1 MGGVCTLVREPGPDD
16 DWIYEENSTI
26 NFGNDVQ
33 ILVTDFEASIL
44 NKNAC
49 KSSWSKFEPAT
60 QASLTSAYLMLI
72 IFGSLGNGL
81 VCYVVLANCH
91 MRTPRNLLILNLA
104 TSDLILCLFTQPF
117 NLLKSSTTVWK
128 LGTLMCK
135 LVPMVAGTNVFVST
149 FSITAIALDR
159 FKLIVRP
166 TDKDLLL
173 QPIWSTAVLLSIWL
187 LSLFLSSPMLIFNTL
202 QHVKPTQWLCVKEF
216 CFEDP
221 QYSDWKA
228 AYSIAS
234 MLIQYIVPIM
244 VLSVAH
250 ARICN
255 KLQNRMTVGN
265 QASNRNLEASR
276 PIKKRILFFPW
287 SSSALGRSLG
297 DQQKNDETEVSL
309 TDRTTEIC
317 QSTVKHEANLA
328 SNARLQTTSLEVP
341 CPARQQNSSE
351 SLENLDSIQQLS
363 SIPFTQPPLSL
374 KTRAQQIVKSLSPN
388 KSLWFR
394 SKPTEGESESLG
406 RSGKARKRRAD
417 RERKT
422 NRLLMMIALVFAGSW
437 MPLNIINIIADLN
450 PDLITNF
457 DETGVVFAVCHLLV
471 LGSAC
476 ANPVLYGW
484 LNENFQ
490 REFKRILCVQCKRP
504 SLKFCCG
511 CCSRNGR
518 QRVRISVGR
527 GDRSFNSSNQI
538 KKVLTASGPSTK

>member
-16 DWIYEENSTI
+16 DWIYEENSTFI
-26 NFGNDVQ
+26 FNDVQ
-33 ILVTDFEASIL
+33 ILLTDFEASIL

-60 QASLTSAYLMLI
+60 QASLTSVYLMLI
-72 IFGSLGNGL
+72 IFGSVGNGL

-117 NLLKSSTTVWK
+117 NLLKASTSAWK
-128 LGTLMCK
+128 MGTLMCK

-173 QPIWSTAVLLSIWL
+173 QPVWSTAVLLSIWI
-187 LSLFLSSPMLIFNTL
+187 LSLFLSSPMLVFNTL
-202 QHVKPTQWLCVKEF
+202 LHVKPTQWLCVKEL

-265 QASNRNLEASR
+265 QAPNRNLEASR
-276 PIKKRILFFPW
+276 PIKQRILFFPW
-287 SSSALGRSLG
+287 SSSTHSASG

-309 TDRTTEIC
+309 ADKTTEIC
-317 QSTVKHEANLA
+317 QSTLKREVTEAKVA
-328 SNARLQTTSLEVP
+328 SNACLQTTSLEVP
-341 CPARQQNSSE
+341 PPAGQQSSSE
-351 SLENLDSIQQLS
+351 SFENLDSIQQIS
-363 SIPFTQPPLSL
+363 STPLTQPPSSL
-374 KTRAQQIVKSLSPN
+374 NIRAQQVVKSLSPS
-388 KSLWFR
+388 KRLWFR
-394 SKPTEGESESLG
+394 SEPTEGASESLG
-406 RSGKARKRRAD
+406 RSGKARKKRAD

-484 LNENFQ
+484 LNENFR
-490 REFKRILCVQCKRP
+490 REFKRILCVQCKTP
-504 SLKFCCG
+504 SVKLCCG
-511 CCSRNGR
+511 CCSRNGK
-518 QRVRISVGR
+518 QRVRISMGS
-527 GDRSFNSSNQI
+527 GGFNSSNQI
-538 KKVLTASGPSTK
+538 KKALTASGPPTK